1 MKVDKI
7 LTEEIKRFN
16 EIGGY
21 VNNLDEIALGFAAAK
36 PWGETELGEQEGDAP
51 EEDIDLD
58 VSVEG
63 GEDTESDLEMSPVES
78 PGGDEGGDEGL
89 DMDMDLEG
97 GDEEMETETTD
108 DSGGT
113 EEVDV
118 TDIVDTA
125 KEASDKAGKASEGID
140 KQSGKIDSLL
150 SKLDNL
156 ESKLGDMDQ
165 VMANIEALEGKI
177 ESLRPPTQK
186 ERLEMR
192 SLDSGPFNQTPDDFF
207 AEKKP
212 EMEKS
217 GKNEYVLTQEDVEN
231 YNDAEIQASL
241 DGPDKEETNE
251 NDDAYERKLKVFR

>member
-7 LTEEIKRFN
+7 LTEELKRYGQINSYVTNIFEQDEGE
-16 EIGGY
+16 EIDMD
-21 VNNLDEIALGFAAAK
+21 VTDE
-36 PWGETELGEQEGDAP
+36 EGDVDMAP
-51 EEDIDLD
+51 VEGPGGGEGEGPGTEEGGGEEDMDLD
-58 VSVEG
+58 LGSEEGVED
-63 GEDTESDLEMSPVES
+63 ETT
-78 PGGDEGGDEGL
+78 DEGGA
-89 DMDMDLEG
+89 
-97 GDEEMETETTD
+97 
-108 DSGGT
+108 T

-125 KEASDKAGKASEGID
+125 KEASDKAGKAAEGVD
-140 KQSGKIDSLL
+140 TQNQKIDSLL

-156 ESKLGDMDQ
+156 EAKLGDMDQ
-165 VMANIEALEGKI
+165 VMSNIEALEGKI

-192 SLDSGPFNQTPDDFF
+192 SLDSGPFTQSPDDYF

-231 YNDAEIQASL
+231 YNDADIAASL
-241 DGPDKEETNE
+241 DVPEKEETNE
-251 NDDAYERKLKVFR
+251 NEEVYERKLKIFR

>member
-1 MKVDKI
+1 MANMKVDKI

-21 VNNLDEIALGFAAAK
+21 VNNLDEMTLGFAAAN
-36 PWGETELGEQEGDAP
+36 PWGKTELGEQETDAP
-51 EEDIDLD
+51 EEDMDL
-58 VSVEG
+58 
-63 GEDTESDLEMSPVES
+63 EDTEGGDDLEMSSVEV
-78 PGGDEGGDEGL
+78 PGGDEEM
-89 DMDMDLEG
+89 DMDMDMDVEG

-165 VMANIEALEGKI
+165 VMANIEALEGQI
-177 ESLRPPTQK
+177 ESLRPPTPK

-231 YNDAEIQASL
+231 YNDAEIEASL
-241 DGPDKEETNE
+241 DGPEKEETNE
-251 NDDAYERKLKVFR
+251 NDYERKLKVFR